1 MPPQPPHI
9 TPPPPPPPSAPP
21 PTERTA
27 AGQLLRIGLVVGGLA
42 VLFAVAGGGAA
53 WFLLAA
59 PTDGGPL
66 PLPAEA
72 EPEPAVA
79 AAEPAAAADTG
90 GPDDAVADAAEGEDE
105 DPDANP
111 ADDLD
116 EEPEEGSAEGADP
129 DPEEGTD
136 EAAAPD
142 DGAPPAPGAEA
153 AAPKPP
159 PSCDVRAVSKR
170 KDGAAVVKKSTLE
183 RYVRNPDSV
192 SSLGSFSWKRHKK
205 SKEIRGVRM
214 RRMPCPGLMRAA
226 GLRNGDVVLSVNGTP
241 ATSVA
246 RGMVIWADVKAS
258 GKARM
263 KVKHGKEGTRTV
275 TVYVRD

>member
-1 MPPQPPHI
+1 MGVL
-9 TPPPPPPPSAPP
+9 T
-21 PTERTA
+21 
-27 AGQLLRIGLVVGGLA
+27 IGL
-42 VLFAVAGGGAA
+42 AVAGGGAA
-53 WFLLAA
+53 WFLFQT
-59 PTDGGPL
+59 PTGSEPV
-66 PLPAEA
+66 PLPAEVEPA
-72 EPEPAVA
+72 PEPAAVA
-79 AAEPAAAADTG
+79 AEVEPADTG
-90 GPDDAVADAAEGEDE
+90 GPDDDLAAGSQAADGGEDEALDGEAEGE
-105 DPDANP
+105 
-111 ADDLD
+111 LG
-116 EEPEEGSAEGADP
+116 PE
-129 DPEEGTD
+129 
-136 EAAAPD
+136 
-142 DGAPPAPGAEA
+142 AEA
-153 AAPKPP
+153 AGGSADSEAVPGEADDGSPAPPTPEAAGAAEPKPP

-170 KDGAAVVKKSTLE
+170 KDGSAVVKKSTLE

-205 SKEIRGVRM
+205 SKDIRGVRM

-275 TVYVRD
+275 VVYVRD

>member
-9 TPPPPPPPSAPP
+9 TPPPPPPPPARP

-27 AGQLLRIGLVVGGLA
+27 AGKLLRIGVVMG
-42 VLFAVAGGGAA
+42 VLTVGFAVAGGAAA
-53 WFLLAA
+53 WFLVGT
-59 PTDGGPL
+59 PTGSEPV
-66 PLPAEA
+66 PLPAEVVP
-72 EPEPAVA
+72 EPEPA
-79 AAEPAAAADTG
+79 AAEVVPADTG
-90 GPDDAVADAAEGEDE
+90 GPDDDLDAASQAADGGEDEGLDGDAEGELGPEDE
-105 DPDANP
+105 AVDGSVDGEDGPGE
-111 ADDLD
+111 ADD
-116 EEPEEGSAEGADP
+116 GSP
-129 DPEEGTD
+129 
-136 EAAAPD
+136 
-142 DGAPPAPGAEA
+142 APPAAAGAAE
-153 AAPKPP
+153 PKPP

-170 KDGAAVVKKSTLE
+170 SDGAAVVKKSTLE

-205 SKEIRGVRM
+205 SKDIRGVRM

-246 RGMVIWADVKAS
+246 RGMVIWADVKSS

-263 KVKHGKEGTRTV
+263 KVKHGTEGTRTV
-275 TVYVRD
+275 VVYVRD